1 MRVNRFFYLL
11 ACFALFF
18 MGGIGAVSAADMDIK
33 IVYIERQYPSPP
45 VLSIMDRTPE
55 DEGIAGSRLAIKD
68 NNTSGQF
75 LGHTYALE
83 THILEEDADF
93 TAFLTENKAS
103 LSDRLIISKLNDS
116 DLLALSDA
124 VNGGDV
130 VKGSEALIFNTAAYE
145 DSLRNQACRG
155 NVLHTIPSDAMRA
168 DALAQ
173 FAKARRLEDWVLIH
187 GENPRDLAFADALE
201 RSASKFRLDIEEK
214 AAWAL
219 NADIRRSANKEI
231 LQFTQRLPDHDLM
244 VISDEIGDFSR
255 YFLYNSWQLTPIA
268 GGAGLM
274 SDGWHIVLEQAGAAQ
289 LQNRFFEETGRYMRP
304 IDYAAWV
311 AARVVGEAVS
321 RTQESSPKA
330 LRDYILSDKFSI
342 AAHKHVKLTFRH
354 WNGQLRQPVALFHE
368 QALLAMAPLDGFH
381 HQRNPLDSLG
391 LDLEESSCNQFAS

>member
-1 MRVNRFFYLL
+1 M
-11 ACFALFF
+11 
-18 MGGIGAVSAADMDIK
+18 GAVGAGSAADLDIK
-33 IVYIERQYPSPP
+33 ITYIERQYPAAP

-55 DEGIAGSRLAIKD
+55 DEGVAGSLLAIKD

-75 LGHTYALE
+75 LGHIYALE
-83 THILEEDADF
+83 SHILEEGADF
-93 TAFLTENKAS
+93 AAFLNDKKAD
-103 LSDRLIISKLNDS
+103 LTNRLIIAKLNDS
-116 DLLALSDA
+116 DLLALSDF
-124 VNGGDV
+124 VE
-130 VKGSEALIFNTAAYE
+130 GSEALIFNASAYG
-145 DSLRNQACRG
+145 DSLRGEACRG
-155 NVLHTIPSDAMRA
+155 NLLHTIPSDAMRA

-187 GENPRDLAFADALE
+187 GGNPRDLAFADALE
-201 RSASKFRLDIEEK
+201 RAAGKFRLDIKEK

-219 NADIRRSANKEI
+219 HADIRRSASKEI
-231 LQFTQRLPDHDLM
+231 LQFTQNLPDHDLM
-244 VISDEIGDFSR
+244 MISDEIGDFAR

-321 RTQESSPKA
+321 RTQQSSPKA

-342 AAHKHVKLTFRH
+342 AAHKHVKLTFRQ

-368 QALLAMAPLDGFH
+368 QALLTMAPLEGFH

-391 LDLEESSCNQFAS
+391 FDLEESACKQFNS